1 MLKKI
6 RDSQHRPFV
15 EAVSKRPSESVVAI
29 HDTPAGLKDWVE
41 EAVTSRPIPE
51 RVESAAQA
59 VNYLRTPVYDR
70 LIILEFYKEFI
81 DWFNH
86 QLTRFLTY
94 DWLTDWPNL
103 MTDAVIGWMTSGL
116 TALCLIGWL
125 RWPTLCL
132 IGWLRW
138 PTLCLTFSST
148 WRGWSQDIGERAE
161 WALSSV
167 LLRNSGQLCYY
178 TFIIISSLWKEFGG
192 DGYE

>member
-94 DWLTDWPNL
+94 D
-103 MTDAVIGWMTSGL
+103 
-116 TALCLIGWL
+116 
-125 RWPTLCL
+125 
-132 IGWLRW
+132 
-138 PTLCLTFSST
+138 
-148 WRGWSQDIGERAE
+148 
-161 WALSSV
+161 
-167 LLRNSGQLCYY
+167 
-178 TFIIISSLWKEFGG
+178 
-192 DGYE
+192 